1 MMDDMHP
8 PNQEPWLVPNYSS
21 LRSWLTTAVTPQ
33 QETHKHTHNRN
44 TQEEEEEE
52 EE

>member
-8 PNQEPWLVPNYSS
+8 PNQEPWLVSNYSS
-21 LRSWLTTAVTPQ
+21 LGSWLTTAVTPQ
-33 QETHKHTHNRN
+33 QQTHKHTHNRN

-52 EE
+52 E